1 MSQPAEEPP
10 RKRQRVTQACH
21 RCRRKK
27 YKCDSERPTC
37 STCRSSHSECTYG
50 TVAKRRGLQSGYVRA
65 VEVLWGLVFKRVE
78 GSQVAIN
85 DLLAN
90 LSNIISPS
98 PNDPISNGISSDRAD
113 DLLEC
118 WRNSGVPSA
127 IELMLDGTFAAD
139 RVGAPEDM
147 DSQIDLT
154 LTSLRTWS
162 LPQPDPLQGT
172 PPQALST
179 PSIAHAPPPRVA
191 GAISDTTYPPGDIF
205 ASKHTA
211 LSPLPTDWHSLTQI
225 YFTVEH
231 SWFPI
236 LERHTVFRIAYH
248 YQDESDSQAA
258 LDDRQRGEYAVLWAV
273 LALGEIHASG
283 VSSPRAIHFKAQSR
297 HLLDK
302 DPVEDDYATYAQ
314 AFLLWSMI
322 QVGCNKLVLARS
334 MLAQAL
340 VFCTATVRGSSE
352 RICAPALSGCFVMD
366 ALLALA
372 TDTRPLMSVDDLH
385 TSVPCDESGSDEWEP
400 YVERFGTQG
409 SPVSSS
415 LGTPAVPNTE
425 HVIEKYK
432 VLWGW
437 DYEPRDQEDH
447 LAEATLVDRVQG
459 DDQLGPSL
467 TSQDPLHAA
476 MHCEI
481 PHGLST
487 TFNLDNGSSQ
497 TDEQA
502 SVMNM
507 VASRESNAAGMDP
520 NLMIFDDITASGT
533 DSMLADTPTQL
544 LDYLALLQQNESV
557 GNSQDFMQSLGF
569 FMDFEGA
576 NT

>member
-65 VEVLWGLVFKRVE
+65 VEVLWGLIFKRVE

-127 IELMLDGTFAAD
+127 IELMLDGTFAAN

-162 LPQPDPLQGT
+162 LPQPDPLQ
-172 PPQALST
+172 
-179 PSIAHAPPPRVA
+179 
-191 GAISDTTYPPGDIF
+191 
-205 ASKHTA
+205 
-211 LSPLPTDWHSLTQI
+211 
-225 YFTVEH
+225 
-231 SWFPI
+231 
-236 LERHTVFRIAYH
+236 AYH

-437 DYEPRDQEDH
+437 DYEPRDQEEH
-447 LAEATLVDRVQG
+447 LAEATLVDRVQE
-459 DDQLGPSL
+459 DDQLRPSL

-507 VASRESNAAGMDP
+507 VASGESNAAGMDP
-520 NLMIFDDITASGT
+520 SFMIFDDITASGT